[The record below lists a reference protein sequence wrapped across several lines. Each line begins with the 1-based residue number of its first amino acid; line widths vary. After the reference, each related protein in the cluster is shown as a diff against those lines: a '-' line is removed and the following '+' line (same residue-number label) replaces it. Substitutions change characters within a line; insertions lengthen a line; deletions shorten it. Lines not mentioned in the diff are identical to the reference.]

1 MRTVSQRPLKTR
13 SLRLGTIR
21 AEDVIAYLLK
31 SLHHSLRQVMDEAL
45 RRQRIDMSFAQFA
58 TLYTLEAEPG
68 VAGAELARRGFVT
81 AQTMNTTLRRLEQD
95 GDIER
100 RPHPVNMRAD
110 SWYVTKAGQVKLDR
124 AKVVGAAVWTRML
137 AALKSGEVAQLQS
150 LLERCITGLDEQL
163 GEMRS
168 SRNAQS
174 AAGSRKAAAGKAS
187 IRKAPVH
194 SPAHSPAHSPVRA
207 PVKARAKAAAR
218 PITRK

>member
-13 SLRLGTIR
+13 SLRLDSIR

-45 RRQRIDMSFAQFA
+45 RRQRIDMSFAHFV

-81 AQTMNTTLRRLEQD
+81 AQTMNTTLRRLEKD

-110 SWYVTKAGQVKLDR
+110 SWYVTKAGQSKLDR

-137 AALKSGEVAQLQS
+137 AALKAGEVAQLQN

-168 SRNAQS
+168 SKSVSRSVPGNVQS
-174 AAGSRKAAAGKAS
+174 AAGSRKAAGKAS
-187 IRKAPVH
+187 VRKV
-194 SPAHSPAHSPVRA
+194 S
-207 PVKARAKAAAR
+207 VKSRAKSAR
-218 PITRK
+218 TRK